1 MKETIEQ
8 KENQLKEVNHQS
20 EVYCS
25 SMHKRIEEIQND
37 YVELER
43 NH

>member
-8 KENQLKEVNHQS
+8 KENQLREVNHQS
-20 EVYCS
+20 EVYGS

-37 YVELER
+37 YFELER

>member
-8 KENQLKEVNHQS
+8 KENQLKEMNHQS
-20 EVYCS
+20 EAYGA

-37 YVELER
+37 YVEL
-43 NH
+43 